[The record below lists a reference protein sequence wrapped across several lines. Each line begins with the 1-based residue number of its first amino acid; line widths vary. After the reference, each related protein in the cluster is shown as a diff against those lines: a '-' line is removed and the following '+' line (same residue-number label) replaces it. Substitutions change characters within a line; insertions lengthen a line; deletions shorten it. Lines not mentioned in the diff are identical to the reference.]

1 MDGGHIFGLCA
12 VLLCTGLAS
21 QADAEEQPKPKIFAR
36 ASCSVVR
43 YYVAKY
49 TVEAAESWAR
59 SKGVSEAE
67 IETARRCLKV
77 QTAQGPS

>member
-1 MDGGHIFGLCA
+1 MDSPWICA
-12 VLLCTGLAS
+12 VAMCTALSS
-21 QADAEEQPKPKIFAR
+21 QSIAQEQPKSRFLAR

-49 TVEAAESWAR
+49 TISVAESWAR
-59 SKGVSEAE
+59 SKGVTEAE
-67 IETARRCLKV
+67 IEAARQCLKV